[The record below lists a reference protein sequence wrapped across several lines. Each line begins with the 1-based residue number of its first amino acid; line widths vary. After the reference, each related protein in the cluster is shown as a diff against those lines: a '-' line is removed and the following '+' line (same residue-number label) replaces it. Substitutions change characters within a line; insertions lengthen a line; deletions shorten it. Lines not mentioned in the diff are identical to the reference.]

1 MFWNRATVFD
11 CVSLSVSLSYRPWSG
26 SFVVKR
32 YDGKV
37 SSEICVRVHM
47 WASEWEPN
55 SYFAIVQLDRMT
67 QDGDVY
73 SHSLFIKIFHSLS
86 TETHP
91 QLNREHALRR
101 SLLCSLKNS
110 LHTWNILHDKLHKH
124 SHQDHLLSFISSCVF
139 SVINERLICL
149 QSVLLNTPP
158 LCLPLNMSIL
168 ASNTW
173 SLCFVLSSNNRI
185 AHI

>member
-1 MFWNRATVFD
+1 MSS
-11 CVSLSVSLSYRPWSG
+11 SLSLSLTDLG
-26 SFVVKR
+26 LDQFVVKR

-101 SLLCSLKNS
+101 SLFCRLKNA

-124 SHQDHLLSFISSCVF
+124 SHQGHFFSFILSCVF

-149 QSVLLNTPP
+149 QSVLSGSF
-158 LCLPLNMSIL
+158 CI
-168 ASNTW
+168 
-173 SLCFVLSSNNRI
+173 SLFLVSLGYNL
-185 AHI
+185 

>member
-1 MFWNRATVFD
+1 MCLT
-11 CVSLSVSLSYRPWSG
+11 VSLSVSLSLTDLG
-26 SFVVKR
+26 LDQFVVKR

-67 QDGDVY
+67 QDGDVC

-91 QLNREHALRR
+91 LLNREHALKHP
-101 SLLCSLKNS
+101 LLYSLKTS
-110 LHTWNILHDKLHKH
+110 LH
-124 SHQDHLLSFISSCVF
+124 
-139 SVINERLICL
+139 
-149 QSVLLNTPP
+149 
-158 LCLPLNMSIL
+158 
-168 ASNTW
+168 A
-173 SLCFVLSSNNRI
+173 
-185 AHI
+185 